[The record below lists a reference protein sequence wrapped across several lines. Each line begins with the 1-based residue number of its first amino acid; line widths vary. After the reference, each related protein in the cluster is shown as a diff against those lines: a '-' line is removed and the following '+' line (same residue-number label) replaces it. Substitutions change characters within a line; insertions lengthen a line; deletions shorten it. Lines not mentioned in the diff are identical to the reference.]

1 MFSFY
6 LCHDFRISIASLT
19 FPEPDMP
26 KVTRNTPAAVTQ
38 QPAKPKPATP
48 ARPQPATSSS
58 GWIKPGAAGTGA
70 SIDSKTARTAFWHS
84 PYTNA
89 DAKAAQ
95 KAFGLKNIDAAKEFI
110 GKAVLTRNE
119 GPLEQK
125 GITRARYDNHDCT
138 VAFARSPYTDA
149 DAKQALSKMPFLKN
163 VAEAKEYIGLKIVN
177 HTEDILKEVGV
188 TRSKFDPQDMM
199 AAFKRSGYSAKDV
212 EQAKKKF
219 DFLKTASTQEVKEY
233 MGLKVLNDYT
243 SMMTE
248 AGITAGRD
256 RHEIP

>member
-1 MFSFY
+1 
-6 LCHDFRISIASLT
+6 
-19 FPEPDMP
+19 MP
-26 KVTRNTPAAVTQ
+26 KVNRNTPAAITQ
-38 QPAKPKPATP
+38 QPAALKKPTP
-48 ARPQPATSSS
+48 AKPQPATSSS
-58 GWIKPGAAGTGA
+58 GWVKPATGQVGGA

-95 KAFGLKNIDAAKEFI
+95 KAFGLPNLDAGKEYI
-110 GKAVLTRNE
+110 GRAVLTRNE
-119 GPLEQK
+119 GPLGQK
-125 GITRARYDNHDCT
+125 GISRARYDNHDCT

-149 DAKQALSKMPFLKN
+149 DAKQALKKMPFLKN
-163 VAEAKEYIGLKIVN
+163 LAEAREYIGLKVVN
-177 HTEDILKEVGV
+177 HTEEILGEVGV

-199 AAFKRSGYSAKDV
+199 AAFKRSGYSAADV

-219 DFLKTASTQEVKEY
+219 DFLKGASTQEVKQY
-233 MGLKVLNDYT
+233 MGLKVLNDST

-248 AGITAGRD
+248 KGITAGRD